1 MILQSR
7 RTAIEKKLPL
17 DYTEVFNSQHRLKL
31 KICDRN
37 MSLRDIFFK
46 NPLSKRNFNYSCDF
60 EASRLETLP
69 ILPPPS
75 LSVSVPL
82 ILVISLSPYPSSTLE
97 YLSVLCLCWCSLC
110 LGCLLPF
117 AYLANSNSPLQPQL
131 SPPLGAPLT
140 SSGYVNGQ
148 PEHHL
153 PSEEPLLK
161 NGSVM

>member
-69 ILPPPS
+69 ILPPPFTFSFCS
-75 LSVSVPL
+75 LNPCHLSVPL
-82 ILVISLSPYPSSTLE
+82 PILHPGIPLCSVPLLMFPFAWDASFPLHIWPTQTHLFSLSSH
-97 YLSVLCLCWCSLC
+97 
-110 LGCLLPF
+110 LLW
-117 AYLANSNSPLQPQL
+117 
-131 SPPLGAPLT
+131 
-140 SSGYVNGQ
+140 
-148 PEHHL
+148 EL
-153 PSEEPLLK
+153 P
-161 NGSVM
+161 